1 MSDLKGVRKF
11 EYRSCRI
18 AAGLDV
24 EFVTDGETIKG
35 TCKDVSE
42 AGVRASLDGSVSV
55 GSSGLLTL
63 RHSIGVLELESQ
75 VAYVEG
81 SQVGLTFLFKTNWE
95 REITAEYIASIV
107 NLMIP
112 SQVVRFP

>member
-1 MSDLKGVRKF
+1 MSDLSGVRKF

-24 EFVTDGETIKG
+24 EFVTDGETIQG
-35 TCKDVSE
+35 TCRDVSD
-42 AGVRASLDGSVSV
+42 AGIRASLDGSVIV
-55 GSSGLLTL
+55 GGTGLLTL
-63 RHSIGVLELESQ
+63 RHPIGVLELEAQ
-75 VAYVEG
+75 VAYIEK
-81 SQVGLTFLFKTNWE
+81 SQVGLTFLFKTTWE

-107 NLMIP
+107 NLTVP